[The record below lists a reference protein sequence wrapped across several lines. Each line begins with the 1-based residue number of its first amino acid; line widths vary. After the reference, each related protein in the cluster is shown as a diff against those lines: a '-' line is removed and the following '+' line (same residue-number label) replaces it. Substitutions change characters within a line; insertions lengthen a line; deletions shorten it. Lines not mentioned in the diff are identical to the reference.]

1 MVVKIGTEELPL
13 DGIDQPRL
21 KLVLEHWAAL
31 RAARPMPSR
40 RDVDP
45 HALRGALG
53 IVMIARYDPQQD
65 DFRFSLFG
73 TEIAHAQRADY
84 TNKLAGDLEPRAYG
98 ELIAGNYR
106 QVRTTG
112 RPYYGRM
119 SLALAQ
125 GMVSY
130 HRLVL
135 PLGEDGTQVD
145 SVLVASDQEK
155 SFWQTLYEEEARHN
169 PRPKAE

>member
-1 MVVKIGTEELPL
+1 MVKIGTEELPL
-13 DGIDQPRL
+13 DGIEQPRL
-21 KLVLEHWAAL
+21 KLVLEHWTTL
-31 RAARPMPSR
+31 CGTRPMPSR

-45 HALRGALG
+45 HALKGALG
-53 IVMIARYDPQQD
+53 IVMIARYDPQQE

-84 TNKLAGDLEPRAYG
+84 TNKLAGELEPRAYG

-106 QVRTTG
+106 QVRNSG

-119 SLALAQ
+119 SLALGQ
-125 GMVSY
+125 GLVSY

-145 SVLVASDQEK
+145 AVLVASDQEK
-155 SFWQTLYEEEARHN
+155 SFWQTLYDEEARHK